1 MKYVVNDQVVLSR
14 SLEGP
19 LAAYVKGF
27 ARRLSEQGY
36 AIYTLRRHIQIAAD
50 FSRWLAQNK
59 VRRQWVSSKHTAQY
73 LHARARRVL
82 IRDGDATA
90 LIHLLGFLRG
100 EAAIATEKIRRCRL
114 RPAQRCTRA
123 FEQYLQDERALA
135 QATIAY
141 YGAFV
146 GDFLK
151 DRFGNGAAP
160 LSRLHARDVVHF
172 VQRRAPR
179 LGLKRAKMLTTALRS
194 FLQFARYRGDVQLD
208 LAAAVPTVA
217 NWSMSGIPRAIAPDQ
232 VRRLLARI
240 NRGTAVGRRDYAILL
255 LLARLGL
262 RACEV
267 ACLDLEDIDWKAGIV
282 TVHGK
287 GGRQVDLPLP
297 ADVGAAIAGYL
308 QQGRPDGTCRRLFL
322 RARAPNRGFRPSAVG
337 CMVRRAILRHGID
350 APTYGAHQF
359 RHGFATDM
367 LRHGASLAEIGEL
380 LGHRH
385 PDTTKIY
392 TKVDLPALRTLAV
405 PWPGGA
411 Q

>member
-1 MKYVVNDQVVLSR
+1 MRYIVNDDVVLSR
-14 SLEGP
+14 PLEGP
-19 LAAYVKGF
+19 LAAYVERF
-27 ARRLSEQGY
+27 ARWSGERGY
-36 AIYTLRRHIQIAAD
+36 CAYSLKRRTRIAAD
-50 FSRWLAQNK
+50 FSRWLGQKA
-59 VRRQWVSSKHTAQY
+59 VPLRQVTSSAPRQY
-73 LHARARRVL
+73 LRARAWRAPIRR
-82 IRDGDATA
+82 GDAAA
-90 LIHLLGFLRG
+90 LRHFLGFLRG
-100 EAAIATEKIRRCRL
+100 EGVIAFERAGRCRMT
-114 RPAQRCTRA
+114 PAERCANA
-123 FEQYLQDERALA
+123 FEQYLRDQRALA
-135 QATIAY
+135 QATVAY
-141 YGAFV
+141 YRAFV
-146 GDFLK
+146 RDFLK
-151 DRFGNGAAP
+151 DRFGNGPAP

-217 NWSMSGIPRAIAPDQ
+217 NWSMSAIPRAIEPDQ